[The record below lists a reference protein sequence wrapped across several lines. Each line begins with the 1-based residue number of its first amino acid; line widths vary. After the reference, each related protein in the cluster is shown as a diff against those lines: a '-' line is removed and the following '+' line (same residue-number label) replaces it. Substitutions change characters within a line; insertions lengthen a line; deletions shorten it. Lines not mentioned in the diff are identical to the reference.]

1 MKFNESYWLT
11 VQTADCFV
19 FPHPKQNTHFH
30 ILFYLRNCKLY
41 KCQVYWK
48 LFLSI
53 VSCTTTESDK
63 KDTTA
68 AGVDKDVADT
78 DDNKTET
85 ETELVKKRPSEHVV
99 ADRETVT
106 SIAAMYDITPSE
118 LVQTNKLGMS
128 RMVFPGQVR

>member
-1 MKFNESYWLT
+1 M
-11 VQTADCFV
+11 
-19 FPHPKQNTHFH
+19 
-30 ILFYLRNCKLY
+30 
-41 KCQVYWK
+41 YWK

-63 KDTTA
+63 KDTT
-68 AGVDKDVADT
+68 GVDKDVVDT
-78 DDNKTET
+78 DNKTET

-99 ADRETVT
+99 ADRETVA

>member
-1 MKFNESYWLT
+1 MNPIDSQYRL
-11 VQTADCFV
+11 QTASCFQIQSKI
-19 FPHPKQNTHFH
+19 HTYFH

-68 AGVDKDVADT
+68 AGVDKDVVDT
-78 DDNKTET
+78 DKKTEP
-85 ETELVKKRPSEHVV
+85 EQELAKKRPSEHVV
-99 ADRETVT
+99 ADRETVA